1 MKILIGTKNPGKIE
15 GAKKAF
21 ERYFDNVEI
30 EGISVDSEVPDQP
43 VNSEIIIGAKN
54 RIKNLKKYA
63 KENKI
68 ESDFYIASEA
78 GITNSLGEWIDINC
92 AVIEDKEGFQSIG
105 TSQGFPIPDKYIEE
119 IRKTGLGKV
128 MDRLFNKKDTGKG
141 QGGISYLSKG
151 EITRIDLSKN
161 AFIMALT
168 RFINGDLW
176 K

>member
-15 GAKKAF
+15 GARKAF
-21 ERYFDNVEI
+21 ERYFNNVEI
-30 EGISVDSEVPDQP
+30 EGIAVNSEVSDQP
-43 VNSEIIIGAKN
+43 VNSEIIMGAKN

-68 ESDFYIASEA
+68 EADFYIASEA
-78 GITNSLGEWIDINC
+78 GITNFLGEWIDINC
-92 AVIEDKEGFQSIG
+92 AVIEDNKGFQSMG
-105 TSQGFPIPDKYIEE
+105 TSQGFPIPEKYIEE
-119 IRKTGLGKV
+119 IRKTELGKV
-128 MDRLFNKKDTGKG
+128 MDRLFDKKDTGKG

-151 EITRIDLSKN
+151 EITRIDLTKN

-168 RFINGDLW
+168 RHINGDLW

>member
-21 ERYFDNVEI
+21 ERYFSNVDI
-30 EGISVDSEVPDQP
+30 EGIAVDSEVPDQP
-43 VNSEIIIGAKN
+43 INSEILKGARN

-92 AVIEDKEGFQSIG
+92 AVIENKEGFQSIG

-119 IRKTGLGKV
+119 IRKTELGKV
-128 MDRLFNKKDTGKG
+128 MDRLFDKKDTGKG
-141 QGGISYLSKG
+141 QGGISYLTKG
-151 EITRIDLSKN
+151 EITRIDLTKN

-168 RFINGDLW
+168 RHINGDLW

>member
-1 MKILIGTKNPGKIE
+1 MKILIGTKNSGKIE
-15 GAKKAF
+15 GAQKAF

-30 EGISVDSEVPDQP
+30 EGIAVDSEVSDQP

-68 ESDFYIASEA
+68 EVDFYIASEA

-92 AVIEDKEGFQSIG
+92 AVIEDNKGFQSIG
-105 TSQGFPIPDKYIEE
+105 ISQGFPIPEKYIGE
-119 IRKTGLGKV
+119 IRKTELGKV

-141 QGGISYLSKG
+141 NGGISYLSKG
-151 EITRIDLSKN
+151 EITRIDLTKN